1 MLLSKKLAGICVF
14 GCLLLGLV
22 CAGSRS
28 AWGHALDNY
37 GYGSRAISMGGA
49 MVGDDSDYSAVYYNA
64 AGMAFDKEESM
75 NVGASFLQGFPSLK
89 IKGKGS
95 NPAADRSEIPTDQ
108 GISIG
113 LATPLGGGKIGEVFS
128 AGVGIY
134 LPYPF
139 LDRIIELKTFDPYE
153 PHFVQYE
160 NANHFIQITAAL
172 SYKAWKKLAFSLGLD
187 LLAHLNPMTVDVA
200 MVDDQAKVNLDA
212 KFPLETAPTA
222 GIQYHPTDW
231 LSLGAA
237 YHGKTQVKIR
247 VKANIDP
254 SAIMPGF
261 GSIPVVLNLTD
272 AYKPQQVE
280 MGFGVKPMEDL
291 RVALAV
297 TWVDMSDFIPPVA
310 MVDLTEAKA
319 NPNLNIVVGLLEKYL
334 PNYGEFKF
342 KDYWIPRLGLEYKV
356 TEHLD
361 ARAGY
366 FYRNASVSA
375 QTGKTSFID
384 PCVNGISAGI
394 GINFTD
400 PFNLIS
406 NPINVDLTYQ
416 GQFLQKVSVTKVD
429 PADKSYTAEGSNHLI
444 SGTLMYAF

>member
-1 MLLSKKLAGICVF
+1 MLERKILAV
-14 GCLLLGLV
+14 GCLIFGMLIGFIIG
-22 CAGSRS
+22 GSRS

-49 MVGDDSDYSAVYYNA
+49 VVGDDSDYSAVYYNA
-64 AGMAFDKEESM
+64 AGMAFFKEESM
-75 NVGASFLQGFPSLK
+75 NVGVSFLQSFPSLK

-95 NPAADRSEIPTDQ
+95 NPAADRSDIPTDQ
-108 GISIG
+108 GLSLG

-128 AGVGIY
+128 AGVGIF

-139 LDRIIELKTFDPYE
+139 MDRIIELKTFDPYD
-153 PHFVQYE
+153 PHFIQYE

-187 LLAHLNPMTVDVA
+187 LLAHLNPMIVDVA
-200 MVDDQAKVNLDA
+200 MVNNQANVNLDA

-222 GIQYHPTDW
+222 GIQYRPTDW

-237 YHGKTQVKIR
+237 YHGKTQVKVK
-247 VKANIDP
+247 VKANINA
-254 SAIMPGF
+254 SADT
-261 GSIPVVLNLTD
+261 SIPVILNLTD
-272 AYKPQQVE
+272 AYKPKQAE
-280 MGFGVKPMEDL
+280 MGFGVKPLEDL

-297 TWVDMSDFIPPVA
+297 TWVDMSDFTPPVA
-310 MVDLTEAKA
+310 IVDLTEAKS
-319 NPNLNIVVGLLEKYL
+319 NPDLVDAVIMLEQFL
-334 PNYGEFKF
+334 PDYDGEFKF

-366 FYRNASVSA
+366 FYRNSSVSA

-384 PCVNGISAGI
+384 PSINGVSAGI
-394 GINFTD
+394 GIYFKD
-400 PFNLIS
+400 PFSLIS
-406 NPINVDLTYQ
+406 NPINIDFTYQ

-429 PADKSYTAEGSNHLI
+429 PANKSYTAEGSNHLI